1 MAENNR
7 RRGRPKK
14 EKPENI
20 IANEEKEFIN
30 MSAENNT
37 VSNPTNTQVNT
48 SVNAQDRITMDAIQ
62 QRWAQIFGKYG
73 KSGFDTVSRA
83 WNLAW
88 NQANN
93 PFLQNAR
100 IKQSVAKPLKA
111 Q

>member
-1 MAENNR
+1 MAENNK

-14 EKPENI
+14 EKTENI

-37 VSNPTNTQVNT
+37 ISNTANATTNVT
-48 SVNAQDRITMDAIQ
+48 DRITMDAVQ

-73 KSGFDTVSRA
+73 KSGFDTVSQA

-88 NQANN
+88 SQANN

>member
-1 MAENNR
+1 
-7 RRGRPKK
+7 
-14 EKPENI
+14 
-20 IANEEKEFIN
+20 
-30 MSAENNT
+30 MSAENNIT
-37 VSNPTNTQVNT
+37 SNTKSNTANATTNVT
-48 SVNAQDRITMDAIQ
+48 DRITMDAVQ

-111 Q
+111 QQEDMQQALTDPESGELTLARISM